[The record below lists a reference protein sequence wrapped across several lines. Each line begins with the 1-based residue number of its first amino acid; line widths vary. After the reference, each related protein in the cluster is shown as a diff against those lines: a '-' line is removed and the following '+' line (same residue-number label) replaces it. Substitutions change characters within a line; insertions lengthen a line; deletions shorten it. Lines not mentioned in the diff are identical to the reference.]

1 MKRPASTVRL
11 AVSLAGVLLLTALG
25 SMPAPAQQGGARGV
39 VIEAET
45 FAPNGAPSAA
55 QREAPSV
62 ETGGDG
68 ASAAP
73 GGAGGDGRAAAR
85 SGPGVELITG
95 GRSTDGAAHVGR
107 LPVLE

>member
-25 SMPAPAQQGGARGV
+25 SVPAPAQQGDARGV

-45 FAPNGAPSAA
+45 FAPDGAPTAA

-68 ASAAP
+68 APAAP
-73 GGAGGDGRAAAR
+73 GGAGGDEPAATR
-85 SGPGVELITG
+85 SGPVVELITG